1 MARPR
6 RLSPKALAVLEA
18 LAAEPE
24 QWRYGY
30 ELSAQLRL
38 PAASLYPTLTRL
50 ADRGLLEAAWER
62 EPPPGRPP
70 RHMYRVSAA
79 GEEVLLGRGGG

>member
-18 LAAEPE
+18 LAADPE

-30 ELSAQLRL
+30 DLSAQLRL
-38 PAASLYPTLTRL
+38 PPASLYPILNRL
-50 ADRGLLEAAWER
+50 AERGLLEATWEA

-70 RHMYRVSAA
+70 RHMYRITVA
-79 GEEVLLGRGGG
+79 GLDEET

>member
-6 RLSPKALAVLEA
+6 RLSHQALDVLRALAE
-18 LAAEPE
+18 EPE

-38 PAASLYPTLTRL
+38 PAGSLYPILTRL
-50 ADRGLLEAAWER
+50 ADRGLLEAAWEAT
-62 EPPPGRPP
+62 PPPGRPP
-70 RHMYRVSAA
+70 RHMYRITVA
-79 GEEVLLGRGGG
+79 GEETAEKT

>member
-6 RLSPKALAVLEA
+6 RLSPRTLSVLNA
-18 LAAEPE
+18 LAAAPE

-30 ELSAQLRL
+30 ELSAELRL
-38 PAASLYPTLTRL
+38 PTASLYPILTRL
-50 ADRGLLEAAWER
+50 AERGLLDATWER

-70 RHMYRVSAA
+70 RHMYRISTA
-79 GEEVLLGRGGG
+79 GEEALLGD

>member
-6 RLSPKALAVLEA
+6 RLSPKARAVLEA
-18 LAAEPE
+18 LAAEPQ

-38 PAASLYPTLTRL
+38 PAGSLYPLLHRL
-50 ADRGLLEAAWER
+50 ADRGLLEAAWEA
-62 EPPPGRPP
+62 EAPPGRPP
-70 RHMYRVSAA
+70 RHMYRITLAGADAA
-79 GEEVLLGRGGG
+79 DET